1 MIKNLNKVVIVF
13 LFLIFLSISVVSA
26 QDNATSEIDL
36 SENTTILEV
45 EADDRLNVEM
55 NKSDLK
61 GSTSTFT
68 DLQNIINGASS
79 GSTITLNKDYTYVF
93 GDNAIIINK
102 PLTIDG
108 KNHVLNGRLATR
120 IFWIGG
126 DQVTL
131 KNIRFINANNTQ
143 TDWGGAIDWFGD
155 NANLENC
162 YFKNN
167 HARKLGGAI
176 YLHGTQGNIKNCTFN
191 NNHAEKGGAVYWNG
205 NNGKLSACS
214 FNNNHAKWYGGAVY
228 WNAENSKV
236 VDCSFV
242 NNHADEYGGAVYWW
256 GDNGFLSA
264 CSFVN
269 NHAENYGGGGAV
281 WWTGDN
287 GFLSACSF
295 VNNHAKYGGAVFWFG
310 ANGKLN
316 SCSFVNN
323 HADGYG
329 GAVCWDGDNGKLSSC
344 SFVNNHAKF
353 KGNVIYWFK
362 SGDIFACT
370 FSVFRPK
377 NTNTVTVNN
386 LIYYEKNNY
395 NVDYYENGNKIL
407 NSGINKN
414 ITFFNLNSGKHTIKM
429 IYKKDGNDLTNDLII
444 TGDSYLNSNNVYMF
458 YNDGTKYKVKLTDY
472 QGKPLIY
479 KNLQIT
485 IKNKKYDLKTDK
497 YGYATIL
504 LKQEPGQY
512 SIIAKFNG
520 DKDYGPST
528 FKSMVKILKFPI
540 TKNKNLNIYFMGG
553 TFKVQIINANGKNVG
568 AGKIVKFTIAGKTYS
583 KKTDKNGYAS
593 LKITQKPKTHTI
605 TTKYGKFITKNKI
618 TIQPVLTAKNI
629 IKKKTKTTK
638 FQAKLVNTKG
648 KQEAKKKITF
658 KFKGKKYKKL
668 TNKKGIATLKI
679 KNLKKGKYNIYTQ
692 YTKSKIKNTI
702 TIK

>member
-214 FNNNHAKWYGGAVY
+214 FNNNHADGYGGAVY
-228 WNAENSKV
+228 WWGANGFLSACSFNNNHAENYGGGGAVYWHGANGFLSA
-236 VDCSFV
+236 CSFV

-256 GDNGFLSA
+256 GDNG
-264 CSFVN
+264 
-269 NHAENYGGGGAV
+269 
-281 WWTGDN
+281 
-287 GFLSACSF
+287 
-295 VNNHAKYGGAVFWFG
+295 
-310 ANGKLN
+310 
-316 SCSFVNN
+316 
-323 HADGYG
+323 
-329 GAVCWDGDNGKLSSC
+329 
-344 SFVNNHAKF
+344 
-353 KGNVIYWFK
+353 
-362 SGDIFACT
+362 
-370 FSVFRPK
+370 
-377 NTNTVTVNN
+377 
-386 LIYYEKNNY
+386 
-395 NVDYYENGNKIL
+395 
-407 NSGINKN
+407 
-414 ITFFNLNSGKHTIKM
+414 
-429 IYKKDGNDLTNDLII
+429 
-444 TGDSYLNSNNVYMF
+444 
-458 YNDGTKYKVKLTDY
+458 
-472 QGKPLIY
+472 
-479 KNLQIT
+479 
-485 IKNKKYDLKTDK
+485 
-497 YGYATIL
+497 
-504 LKQEPGQY
+504 
-512 SIIAKFNG
+512 
-520 DKDYGPST
+520 
-528 FKSMVKILKFPI
+528 
-540 TKNKNLNIYFMGG
+540 
-553 TFKVQIINANGKNVG
+553 
-568 AGKIVKFTIAGKTYS
+568 
-583 KKTDKNGYAS
+583 
-593 LKITQKPKTHTI
+593 
-605 TTKYGKFITKNKI
+605 
-618 TIQPVLTAKNI
+618 
-629 IKKKTKTTK
+629 
-638 FQAKLVNTKG
+638 
-648 KQEAKKKITF
+648 
-658 KFKGKKYKKL
+658 
-668 TNKKGIATLKI
+668 
-679 KNLKKGKYNIYTQ
+679 
-692 YTKSKIKNTI
+692 
-702 TIK
+702 

>member
-1 MIKNLNKVVIVF
+1 MIKNLNKVIIVF
-13 LFLIFLSISVVSA
+13 LFLIFLSISAVSA

-45 EADDRLNVEM
+45 EDNDRLNVEM

-68 DLQNIINGASS
+68 DLQNIINKAPIG
-79 GSTITLNKDYTYVF
+79 GTITLNKDYTYVF

-120 IFWIGG
+120 IFWISG

-143 TDWGGAIDWFGD
+143 TDWGGAIYWFGD

-214 FNNNHAKWYGGAVY
+214 F
-228 WNAENSKV
+228 
-236 VDCSFV
+236 
-242 NNHADEYGGAVYWW
+242 
-256 GDNGFLSA
+256 
-264 CSFVN
+264 
-269 NHAENYGGGGAV
+269 
-281 WWTGDN
+281 
-287 GFLSACSF
+287 
-295 VNNHAKYGGAVFWFG
+295 VNNHAKI
-310 ANGKLN
+310 
-316 SCSFVNN
+316 
-323 HADGYG
+323 
-329 GAVCWDGDNGKLSSC
+329 
-344 SFVNNHAKF
+344 F
-353 KGNVIYWFK
+353 KGNVIYWFEP
-362 SGDIFACT
+362 GDIFACT

-395 NVDYYENGNKIL
+395 NVNYYENGNKIL

-444 TGDSYLNSNNVYMF
+444 IGDSYLNSNDVYMF

-485 IKNKKYDLKTDK
+485 IKNKKYNLKTDK

-504 LKQEPGQY
+504 LKQKPGQY

-528 FKSMVKILKFPI
+528 FKSMVKILKSPI
-540 TKNKNLNIYFMGG
+540 TKNKNLKIYFMGG
-553 TFKVQIINANGKNVG
+553 TFKVQIIHANGKNVG
-568 AGKIVKFTIAGKTYS
+568 AGKTVKFTIAGKTYS

-648 KQEAKKKITF
+648 KPQAKKKITF
-658 KFKGKKYKKL
+658 KFKGKTYKKL

>member
-1 MIKNLNKVVIVF
+1 MIKNLNKVIIVF

-45 EADDRLNVEM
+45 EDNDKLNVEM

-68 DLQNIINGASS
+68 DLQNIINKAPIG
-79 GSTITLNKDYTYVF
+79 GTITLNKDYTYVF

-162 YFKNN
+162 YFENN

-214 FNNNHAKWYGGAVY
+214 FNNNHADG
-228 WNAENSKV
+228 
-236 VDCSFV
+236 
-242 NNHADEYGGAVYWW
+242 YGGAVYWW

-269 NHAENYGGGGAV
+269 NHA
-281 WWTGDN
+281 
-287 GFLSACSF
+287 
-295 VNNHAKYGGAVFWFG
+295 KMYGGAVYWR
-310 ANGKLN
+310 
-316 SCSFVNN
+316 
-323 HADGYG
+323 
-329 GAVCWDGDNGKLSSC
+329 GDNGKLSSC

-362 SGDIFACT
+362 SGDIFGCT

-377 NTNTVTVNN
+377 NTNTVTVDN
-386 LIYYEKNNY
+386 LIYYKNNNY
-395 NVDYYENGNKIL
+395 NVNYYENGNKIL

-414 ITFFNLNSGKHTIKM
+414 ITFSNLNSGKHTIKM

-485 IKNKKYDLKTDK
+485 IKNKKYNLKTDK

-504 LKQEPGQY
+504 LKQKPGQY

-528 FKSMVKILKFPI
+528 FKSMVKILKSPI

-553 TFKVQIINANGKNVG
+553 TFKVQIIHANGKNVG
-568 AGKIVKFTIAGKTYS
+568 AGKTVKFTISGKTYS

-648 KQEAKKKITF
+648 KPQAKKKITF

>member
-1 MIKNLNKVVIVF
+1 M
-13 LFLIFLSISVVSA
+13 
-26 QDNATSEIDL
+26 
-36 SENTTILEV
+36 
-45 EADDRLNVEM
+45 
-55 NKSDLK
+55 
-61 GSTSTFT
+61 
-68 DLQNIINGASS
+68 
-79 GSTITLNKDYTYVF
+79 
-93 GDNAIIINK
+93 
-102 PLTIDG
+102 
-108 KNHVLNGRLATR
+108 
-120 IFWIGG
+120 
-126 DQVTL
+126 
-131 KNIRFINANNTQ
+131 
-143 TDWGGAIDWFGD
+143 
-155 NANLENC
+155 
-162 YFKNN
+162 
-167 HARKLGGAI
+167 
-176 YLHGTQGNIKNCTFN
+176 
-191 NNHAEKGGAVYWNG
+191 
-205 NNGKLSACS
+205 
-214 FNNNHAKWYGGAVY
+214 YGGAVCWY
-228 WNAENSKV
+228 
-236 VDCSFV
+236 
-242 NNHADEYGGAVYWW
+242 

-269 NHAENYGGGGAV
+269 NHAN
-281 WWTGDN
+281 D
-287 GFLSACSF
+287 
-295 VNNHAKYGGAVFWFG
+295 YGGAVFWDG
-310 ANGKLN
+310 TNGKVVD
-316 SCSFVNN
+316 CSFVNN

-329 GAVCWDGDNGKLSSC
+329 GAVFWDGDNGKLSSC

-362 SGDIFACT
+362 SGDIFGCT

-377 NTNTVTVNN
+377 NTNTVTVDN
-386 LIYYEKNNY
+386 LIYYKNNNY
-395 NVDYYENGNKIL
+395 NVNYYENGNKIL

-414 ITFFNLNSGKHTIKM
+414 ITFSNLNSGKHTIKM

-485 IKNKKYDLKTDK
+485 IKNKKYNLKTDK

-504 LKQEPGQY
+504 LKQKPGQY

-528 FKSMVKILKFPI
+528 FKSMVKILKSPI

-568 AGKIVKFTIAGKTYS
+568 AGKTVKFTIAGKTYS

-648 KQEAKKKITF
+648 KPQAKKKITF
-658 KFKGKKYKKL
+658 KFKGKTYKKL

>member
-1 MIKNLNKVVIVF
+1 MIKNLNKVIIVF
-13 LFLIFLSISVVSA
+13 LFLIFLSISAVSA

-45 EADDRLNVEM
+45 EDNDRLNVEM

-162 YFKNN
+162 YFENN

-191 NNHAEKGGAVYWNG
+191 NNHA
-205 NNGKLSACS
+205 
-214 FNNNHAKWYGGAVY
+214 KWYGGAVY
-228 WNAENSKV
+228 WNGDNGKV

-242 NNHADEYGGAVYWW
+242 NNHAEYGGAVDWA
-256 GDNGFLSA
+256 GDNGKLS
-264 CSFVN
+264 
-269 NHAENYGGGGAV
+269 
-281 WWTGDN
+281 
-287 GFLSACSF
+287 
-295 VNNHAKYGGAVFWFG
+295 
-310 ANGKLN
+310 

-323 HADGYG
+323 HADGCG
-329 GAVCWDGDNGKLSSC
+329 GAVVWYGANGKVVDC

-395 NVDYYENGNKIL
+395 NVNYYENGNKIL

-485 IKNKKYDLKTDK
+485 IKNKKYNLKTDK

-504 LKQEPGQY
+504 LKQKPGQY

-528 FKSMVKILKFPI
+528 FKSMVKILKSPI
-540 TKNKNLNIYFMGG
+540 TKNKNLKIYFMGG
-553 TFKVQIINANGKNVG
+553 IFKVQIIHANGKNVG
-568 AGKIVKFTIAGKTYS
+568 TGKTVKFTISGKTYT

-648 KQEAKKKITF
+648 KPQAKKKITF

-702 TIK
+702 TIKI

>member
-45 EADDRLNVEM
+45 EDNDRLNVEM

-68 DLQNIINGASS
+68 DLQNIINKAPIG
-79 GSTITLNKDYTYVF
+79 GTITLNKDYTYVF

-108 KNHVLNGRLATR
+108 KNHVLNGKLATR
-120 IFWIGG
+120 IFWISG

-191 NNHAEKGGAVYWNG
+191 NNHAEKGGAVCWNG
-205 NNGKLSACS
+205 A
-214 FNNNHAKWYGGAVY
+214 
-228 WNAENSKV
+228 
-236 VDCSFV
+236 
-242 NNHADEYGGAVYWW
+242 
-256 GDNGFLSA
+256 NGFLSA

-269 NHAENYGGGGAV
+269 NHAKISGGAV
-281 WWTGDN
+281 YWTGDN

-295 VNNHAKYGGAVFWFG
+295 VNNHADGCGGAVFWDG
-310 ANGKLN
+310 ANGK
-316 SCSFVNN
+316 VV
-323 HADGYG
+323 D
-329 GAVCWDGDNGKLSSC
+329 C
-344 SFVNNHAKF
+344 SFVNNHAKKF
-353 KGNVIYWFK
+353 EGNVIYWFK

-386 LIYYEKNNY
+386 LIYYENNNY
-395 NVDYYENGNKIL
+395 NVNYYENGNKIL

-485 IKNKKYDLKTDK
+485 IKNKKYNLKTDK

-504 LKQEPGQY
+504 LKQKPGQY

-528 FKSMVKILKFPI
+528 FKSMVKILKSPI
-540 TKNKNLNIYFMGG
+540 TKNKNLKIYFMGG
-553 TFKVQIINANGKNVG
+553 TFKVQIIHANGKNVG
-568 AGKIVKFTIAGKTYS
+568 AGKTVKFTIAGKTYS

-648 KQEAKKKITF
+648 KPQAKKKITF
-658 KFKGKKYKKL
+658 KFKGKTYKKL

>member
-1 MIKNLNKVVIVF
+1 MIKNLNKVIIVF

-45 EADDRLNVEM
+45 EDNDRLNVEM

-108 KNHVLNGRLATR
+108 KNHVLNGKLATR

-143 TDWGGAIDWFGD
+143 TDWGGAIDWLGD

-162 YFKNN
+162 YFENN

-191 NNHAEKGGAVYWNG
+191 NNHAEYGGAVYWNG
-205 NNGKLSACS
+205 NNGELK
-214 FNNNHAKWYGGAVY
+214 
-228 WNAENSKV
+228 
-236 VDCSFV
+236 DCSFV
-242 NNHADEYGGAVYWW
+242 NNHAEYGGAV
-256 GDNGFLSA
+256 
-264 CSFVN
+264 C
-269 NHAENYGGGGAV
+269 
-281 WWTGDN
+281 WTGDN

-295 VNNHAKYGGAVFWFG
+295 VNNHAKWYGGAVCWTG
-310 ANGKLN
+310 ANGKVVDCSFVN
-316 SCSFVNN
+316 NHADEDDGAVYWNGDNGKVVDCSFVNN

-329 GAVCWDGDNGKLSSC
+329 GAVYWRGDNGFLSAC
-344 SFVNNHAKF
+344 SFVNNHAKMYGGAVCWTGDNGKVVDCSFVNNHAKKF

-386 LIYYEKNNY
+386 LIYYENNNY

-414 ITFFNLNSGKHTIKM
+414 IAFSNLNSGKHTIKM

-485 IKNKKYDLKTDK
+485 IKNKKYNLKTDK

-504 LKQEPGQY
+504 LKQKPGQY

-540 TKNKNLNIYFMGG
+540 TKNKNMNIYFMGG
-553 TFKVQIINANGKNVG
+553 IFKVQIIHANGKNVG
-568 AGKIVKFTIAGKTYS
+568 AGKTVKFTISGKTYS

-648 KQEAKKKITF
+648 KPQAKKKITF

>member
-1 MIKNLNKVVIVF
+1 MIKNLNKVIIVF

-45 EADDRLNVEM
+45 EDNDRLNVEM

-68 DLQNIINGASS
+68 DLQNIINKAPIG
-79 GSTITLNKDYTYVF
+79 GTITLNKDYTYVF
-93 GDNAIIINK
+93 GDNAIIIDK

-143 TDWGGAIDWFGD
+143 TDWGGAIDWLGD

-162 YFKNN
+162 YFENN

-191 NNHAEKGGAVYWNG
+191 NNHAE
-205 NNGKLSACS
+205 
-214 FNNNHAKWYGGAVY
+214 YGGAVC
-228 WNAENSKV
+228 W
-236 VDCSFV
+236 
-242 NNHADEYGGAVYWW
+242 YGA
-256 GDNGFLSA
+256 NGFLSA

-269 NHAENYGGGGAV
+269 NHAGWNGGAV
-281 WWTGDN
+281 YWNGAN

-295 VNNHAKYGGAVFWFG
+295 VNNHADAGGTVWWIG
-310 ANGKLN
+310 ANGFL
-316 SCSFVNN
+316 SACSFVNN
-323 HADGYG
+323 HAMDG
-329 GAVCWDGDNGKLSSC
+329 GAVFWDGDNGKVVDCSFVNNHAMDGGAVYWWWGDNGKLSSC

-370 FSVFRPK
+370 FSVFRSK

-386 LIYYEKNNY
+386 LIYYENNNY
-395 NVDYYENGNKIL
+395 NVNYYENGNKIL

-485 IKNKKYDLKTDK
+485 IKNKKYNLKTDK

-504 LKQEPGQY
+504 LKQKPGQY

-520 DKDYGPST
+520 DKDYGSNT
-528 FKSMVKILKFPI
+528 FKSMVKILKSPI
-540 TKNKNLNIYFMGG
+540 TKNKNLKIYFMGG
-553 TFKVQIINANGKNVG
+553 TFKVQIIHANGKNVG
-568 AGKIVKFTIAGKTYS
+568 TGKTVKFTISGKTYS

-648 KQEAKKKITF
+648 KPQAKKKITF

>member
-1 MIKNLNKVVIVF
+1 MALVSSSNIGKR
-13 LFLIFLSISVVSA
+13 SV
-26 QDNATSEIDL
+26 
-36 SENTTILEV
+36 
-45 EADDRLNVEM
+45 
-55 NKSDLK
+55 
-61 GSTSTFT
+61 
-68 DLQNIINGASS
+68 
-79 GSTITLNKDYTYVF
+79 
-93 GDNAIIINK
+93 
-102 PLTIDG
+102 
-108 KNHVLNGRLATR
+108 
-120 IFWIGG
+120 
-126 DQVTL
+126 
-131 KNIRFINANNTQ
+131 
-143 TDWGGAIDWFGD
+143 
-155 NANLENC
+155 
-162 YFKNN
+162 
-167 HARKLGGAI
+167 
-176 YLHGTQGNIKNCTFN
+176 
-191 NNHAEKGGAVYWNG
+191 
-205 NNGKLSACS
+205 
-214 FNNNHAKWYGGAVY
+214 
-228 WNAENSKV
+228 
-236 VDCSFV
+236 
-242 NNHADEYGGAVYWW
+242 
-256 GDNGFLSA
+256 
-264 CSFVN
+264 
-269 NHAENYGGGGAV
+269 
-281 WWTGDN
+281 
-287 GFLSACSF
+287 
-295 VNNHAKYGGAVFWFG
+295 
-310 ANGKLN
+310 
-316 SCSFVNN
+316 
-323 HADGYG
+323 
-329 GAVCWDGDNGKLSSC
+329 GKLSSC

-386 LIYYEKNNY
+386 LIYYGDNNY

-414 ITFFNLNSGKHTIKM
+414 ITFSNLNSGKHTIKM

-485 IKNKKYDLKTDK
+485 IKNKKYNLKTDK

-504 LKQEPGQY
+504 LKQKPGQY

-528 FKSMVKILKFPI
+528 FKSMVKILKSPI
-540 TKNKNLNIYFMGG
+540 TKNKNLKIYFMGG

-568 AGKIVKFTIAGKTYS
+568 AGKTVKFTIAGKTYS

-593 LKITQKPKTHTI
+593 IKITQKPKTHTI

-648 KQEAKKKITF
+648 KPQAKKKITF
-658 KFKGKKYKKL
+658 KFKGKTYKKL